1 MEALRMRH
9 GRASNPLSRKTL
21 SKFYRAETMA
31 DRAQVQSGD
40 PGSDR
45 RLDSAEGSRSD
56 RPTTPE
62 AQGFSSKHILTSND
76 SHELALILALLLPLI
91 LPTLSGMIARLVV
104 LAIVAMSVTA
114 LADDAALRKAI
125 IGTWGNGD
133 FVVTYNADCFGV
145 DRRPA
150 FGG

>member
-1 MEALRMRH
+1 
-9 GRASNPLSRKTL
+9 
-21 SKFYRAETMA
+21 
-31 DRAQVQSGD
+31 
-40 PGSDR
+40 
-45 RLDSAEGSRSD
+45 
-56 RPTTPE
+56 
-62 AQGFSSKHILTSND
+62 
-76 SHELALILALLLPLI
+76 LALILALLLPLI